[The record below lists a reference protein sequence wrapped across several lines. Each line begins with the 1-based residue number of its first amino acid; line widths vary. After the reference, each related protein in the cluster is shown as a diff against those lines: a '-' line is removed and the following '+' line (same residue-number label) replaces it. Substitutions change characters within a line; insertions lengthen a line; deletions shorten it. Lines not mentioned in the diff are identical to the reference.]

1 MRTLHRGIAGITI
14 GLLAVGGLTACSNS
28 KTTALPS
35 DPKAALVAS
44 LTNLGNETSAS
55 VTISLKDPA
64 GALLKAMSKDSTAKD
79 IAIAKRVLAG
89 SFKLS
94 MAGSNGAKLGD
105 TKAKHDFSM
114 ELIEGATTDF
124 AISVISGDLYAH
136 IDQGFLNETGG
147 AKAVSAIKTFAP
159 ALATGGY
166 IKIPGIVKAATD
178 FSSGLTG
185 STSGK
190 PKPSIDPQAI
200 SNEASAALKS
210 AITVTKTA
218 NDVYGITVA
227 VKPLMSAYVSIFSRY
242 STAFGGSAATAGFA
256 SIQKGVDSIPDGAI
270 TGTVTVNGNKA
281 SQIAIDLSSVTALV
295 KKAKPTSTIPD
306 LAGAQLLIAVG
317 SSTSG
322 LTVPAGATELNLA
335 SLFGKIFGAAGA
347 LGGAGGGFGTPQ
359 VPCSALPPTVKIPC
373 TK

>member
-14 GLLAVGGLTACSNS
+14 GLLAVGGLTACSKS
-28 KTTALPS
+28 KTAALPS

-44 LTNLGNETSAS
+44 VTNLGNETSAS
-55 VTISLKDPA
+55 VTISLKDPS

-94 MAGSNGAKLGD
+94 FAGSNGAKLGD

-124 AISVISGDLYAH
+124 SISVISGDLYAH
-136 IDQGFLNETGG
+136 VDQGFLNETGG
-147 AKAVSAIKTFAP
+147 AKAVSAVKTFAP

-166 IKIPGIVKAATD
+166 IKIPGIVKAASD

-185 STSGK
+185 AVSGK
-190 PKPSIDPQAI
+190 PTPSIDPQAI

-210 AITVTKTA
+210 AITATKTA
-218 NDVYGITVA
+218 SDVYGITVA
-227 VKPLMSAYVSIFSRY
+227 VKPLISAYVSIFTRY
-242 STAFGGSAATAGFA
+242 STAFGGSAVAAGFA
-256 SIQKGVDSIPDGAI
+256 GIQKGVEAIPDGSI

-281 SQIAIDLSSVTALV
+281 SQIAIDLNSVTALV

-306 LAGAQLLIAVG
+306 LSGAQLLIAVG

-347 LGGAGGGFGTPQ
+347 LGGASGGTPE

-373 TK
+373 KK